1 MMKKLSF
8 CLLLSAFCLLPSARA
23 EETNARVLM
32 AQGETA
38 MAQGLYLDAK
48 RFYQQALQMSPDAQT
63 AAAAQERLGQA
74 NVRLILSP
82 ILTADA
88 VYYTVQPGDTLA
100 RIAKKNGT
108 TVELLRAANPVR
120 GDFIRV
126 GQKLKITQAHFNVL
140 VDKSQ
145 NLLTLK
151 NGEEVVKLYRCSTGV
166 RGITPTGTFKV
177 VNRMVDPVWKGIVA
191 PGDPENPLGTRW
203 LGFDL
208 PQYGIHGTN
217 EPETI
222 GQPVTKGCVRLVNS
236 EVEELYTLLPE
247 GTAVTIVE

>member
-1 MMKKLSF
+1 MMKKILMGWMVLAAAGS
-8 CLLLSAFCLLPSARA
+8 LSARA
-23 EETNARVLM
+23 EETNARVLL

-48 RFYQQALQMSPDAQT
+48 KCYQKALEMNPDAQT

-74 NVRLILSP
+74 NVKLILSP
-82 ILTADA
+82 LLTADA
-88 VYYTVQPGDTLA
+88 IQYEVQPGDTLA
-100 RIAKKNGT
+100 RIAKKHGT
-108 TVELLRAANPVR
+108 TVELLRASNLVR

-126 GQKLKITQAHFNVL
+126 GEKLKVNPTRFNVL

-145 NLLTLK
+145 NLLMLK
-151 NGEEVVKLYRCSTGV
+151 SGEEVVKVYRCSTGA
-166 RGITPTGTFKV
+166 RGITPAGTFKII
-177 VNRMVDPVWKGIVA
+177 NRMVDPVWKGIVA

-208 PQYGIHGTN
+208 PQYGIHGTS

-222 GQPVTKGCVRLVNS
+222 GRPVTKGCVRLVNS
-236 EVEELYTLLPE
+236 DVEELTTLLPE
-247 GTAVTIVE
+247 GTSVTIVE